1 MPLMHPDK
9 IMGKAVDN
17 TDVPTNTQ
25 VLTFD
30 SGKDQ
35 WDAEAGGGGGGSD
48 FTVRI
53 PLVMEVPEGTV
64 GFPDVHVLAT
74 QGSKISGMV
83 LPNGGSSIS
92 TINFKCNVPN
102 DLNSTPAAS
111 LKFIII
117 GLGTGTADNV
127 RLTVSSFAAAD
138 AEVIDQAFAAETEA
152 TVPIANAAETIEIYD
167 QDMTTDPA
175 AGDTLT
181 VQLARDP
188 GDASDDYDSDIMV
201 IGAYLEIDITTT

>member
-1 MPLMHPDK
+1 MHPDK
-9 IMGKAVDN
+9 IMGKSVDN
-17 TDVPTNTQ
+17 LDVPTDTQ

-53 PLVMEVPEGTV
+53 PLVMEIPQALI
-64 GFPDVHVLAT
+64 GFADIRALAT

-83 LPNGGSSIS
+83 LPNGGSTIS

-117 GLGTGTADNV
+117 GLGTGTTDNV
-127 RLTVSSFAAAD
+127 RLTVSSFAAGD
-138 AEVIDQAFAAETEA
+138 GEVIDQAFTVETEA
-152 TVPIANAAETIEIYD
+152 TVPIPDAAETIEIYD
-167 QDMTTDPA
+167 QDMTTDPT

-188 GDASDDYDSDIMV
+188 GDASDDYGSDIMV

>member
-9 IMGKAVDN
+9 IMGKQVDN
-17 TDVPTNTQ
+17 TDVPTDTQ

-35 WDAEAGGGGGGSD
+35 WDAEAGGGGGSD

-53 PLVMEVPEGTV
+53 PLVMEVPEGVV
-64 GFPDVHVLAT
+64 GFPDIHALAT
-74 QGSKISGMV
+74 QTSKISGMV
-83 LPNGGSSIS
+83 LPDGASIS
-92 TINFKCNVPN
+92 EINFKCNVPDN
-102 DLNSTPAAS
+102 LNATPAAS

-117 GLGTGTADNV
+117 GLGTGTDDNV

-138 AEVIDQAFAAETEA
+138 GEVIDQTFTVETEA
-152 TVPIANAAETIEIYD
+152 TVPIANTVETIEIYD
-167 QDMTTDPA
+167 QDMTTDPT

-188 GDASDDYDSDIMV
+188 ADAADDYGSDIMV

>member
-17 TDVPTNTQ
+17 LDVPTNTQ

-30 SGKDQ
+30 SGKNQ
-35 WDAEAGGGGGGSD
+35 WDAEAGGGGGSD

-53 PLVMEVPEGTV
+53 PLVMEVPEGVV
-64 GFPDVHVLAT
+64 GFPDIRALAT

-83 LPNGGSSIS
+83 LPNAGSGIS

-138 AEVIDQAFAAETEA
+138 AEVIDQAFTAETEA

-175 AGDTLT
+175 AGDMLT

-188 GDASDDYDSDIMV
+188 GDASDDYESSIMV